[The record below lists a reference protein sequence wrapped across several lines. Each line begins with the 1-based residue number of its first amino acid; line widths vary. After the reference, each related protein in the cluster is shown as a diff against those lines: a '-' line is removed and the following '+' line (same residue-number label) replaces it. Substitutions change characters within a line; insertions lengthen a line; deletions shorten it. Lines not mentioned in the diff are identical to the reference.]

1 MEFKEL
7 KTKSESELKKI
18 LHENAEK
25 LRNLRFKIA
34 LKQVKNVREIRVLKK
49 QNAKILT
56 LLNKKGVIIKTP
68 EAKQQ

>member
-7 KTKSESELKKI
+7 KTKSENELKKI
-18 LHENAEK
+18 LYENAEK
-25 LRNLRFKIA
+25 LRGLRFKIA

-56 LLNKKGVIIKTP
+56 LLNKKGVLIKPP
-68 EAKQQ
+68 EAKQ

>member
-7 KTKSESELKKI
+7 KTKPESELKKI

>member
-7 KTKSESELKKI
+7 KTKTESELKKI
-18 LHENAEK
+18 LHENAEQ

-56 LLNKKGVIIKTP
+56 LLNKKGVTIKTP
-68 EAKQQ
+68 EAKQ

>member
-7 KTKSESELKKI
+7 KTKSESELRKT

-68 EAKQQ
+68 ETKQ